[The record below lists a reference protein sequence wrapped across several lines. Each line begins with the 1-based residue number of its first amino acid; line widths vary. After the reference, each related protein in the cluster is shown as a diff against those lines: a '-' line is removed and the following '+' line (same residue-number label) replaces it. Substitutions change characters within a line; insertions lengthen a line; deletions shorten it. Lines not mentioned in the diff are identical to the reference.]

1 MEGTNGRRQK
11 KLAELVL
18 GDLRLDL
25 EDVARIQQ
33 VVLGL
38 RLVLDNRVRVVH
50 HRNQQVHQHE
60 GQQEEHKDED
70 KLRDEAG
77 AVNGFTNVSRVT
89 NDKSLEHGPVHVPQ
103 GADDIFP
110 EADEPGEAEADPEDQ
125 EEREEDRKVADHSE
139 DGANVRACHLEE
151 GQELERPGEEQ
162 EDDDHERV
170 RHAALVRKRRAVY
183 AVHPDGHEDKR
194 GNRDGHGVDRELD
207 AIPEVGPVLLDLD
220 VVAEV
225 LAAHELRVEVLQ
237 ELLAEVLDGNADEK
251 DREDDHAN
259 LRVDPGALEL
269 EGDGEGD
276 EDAQVHEVLEEVEER
291 ATPGER
297 IPAKLEVVEDELVL
311 QELVHLA
318 VDDLL
323 DDAIHAVDVVS
334 VI

>member
-1 MEGTNGRRQK
+1 MRGSKRSIRTKTSCGMKPALSMASRTSP
-11 KLAELVL
+11 ASPMHDSGL
-18 GDLRLDL
+18 GA
-25 EDVARIQQ
+25 ARCGESPRPGST
-33 VVLGL
+33 LGAY
-38 RLVLDNRVRVVH
+38 D
-50 HRNQQVHQHE
+50 
-60 GQQEEHKDED
+60 
-70 KLRDEAG
+70 
-77 AVNGFTNVSRVT
+77 S
-89 NDKSLEHGPVHVPQ
+89 

-334 VI
+334 VIYAAAISPRPGSHRGGRPTYLGRRSRSDAASSARSA